1 MVDKAARRRHTPLP
15 VTQPPPSWSAPAAVS
30 NIVQETPKTAA
41 DPPKR
46 HILNCL
52 VQDGPGIIARV
63 SGILAARG
71 FNIHSLIGCQTDV
84 PDLARIT
91 IVLVGADGVVEQAR
105 RQLEDLV
112 PVWAVLDYTN
122 AALVQ
127 RELVLAKVNILGPEY
142 YQDLLEH
149 YREVS
154 ARKADRDG
162 AVSGSEKSLEEVADD
177 FHPGTMIASEALR
190 HKHTHLQS
198 ISYLAQQFG
207 GSVVDVSDHSCTI
220 QL

>member
-1 MVDKAARRRHTPLP
+1 MLDKARRRRQGPLP
-15 VTQPPPSWSAPAAVS
+15 VAPEIPSWSAPAAVS
-30 NIVQETPKTAA
+30 SIVHETPTPTTEPA
-41 DPPKR
+41 KR

-71 FNIHSLIGCQTDV
+71 FNIHSLIGCQTGV
-84 PDLARIT
+84 QDLARIT
-91 IVLVGADGVVEQAR
+91 IVLVGPDSVVEQAR

-122 AALVQ
+122 TALVQ

-142 YQDLLEH
+142 YEDLLDH
-149 YREVS
+149 HREVIS
-154 ARKADRDG
+154 QNYGQTRD
-162 AVSGSEKSLEEVADD
+162 ANRPEATLEEVSDN
-177 FHPGTMIASEALR
+177 FHPKWLIASEALR
-190 HKHTHLQS
+190 HKHEHLKT
-198 ISYLAQQFG
+198 ITYLAEQFG
-207 GSVVDVSDHSCTI
+207 GSVVDISDHSCVV